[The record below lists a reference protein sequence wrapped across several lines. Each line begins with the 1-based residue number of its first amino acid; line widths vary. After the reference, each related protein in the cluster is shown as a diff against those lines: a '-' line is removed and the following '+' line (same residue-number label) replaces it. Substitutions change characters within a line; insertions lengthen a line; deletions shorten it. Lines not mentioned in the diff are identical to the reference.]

1 MNEWT
6 SAKVCDIA
14 NLVVGAILI
23 FSPLI
28 FGYQDEVATQNAIFS
43 GFIIAVI
50 SAGALIEFG
59 AWEEWLILSVGLWLI
74 ASPWILKFHG
84 TRVAQVNIAIG
95 IVVTVFAIVEL
106 LATTPMRP
114 KCNRK

>member
-106 LATTPMRP
+106 LTTIPVRP